1 MNPRV
6 ERIQRRRDIDP
17 RVCGFVCLYG
27 ECFGVLDSTSD
38 TLNPRFDI
46 GYAQP
51 SDSRRTVGSMVVC
64 DVISILNV
72 LNKSSHMTVSLQYI

>member
-6 ERIQRRRDIDP
+6 ERIRRRCDIDP

-27 ECFGVLDSTSD
+27 ECFGAFDSTSD

-51 SDSRRTVGSMVVC
+51 SDSRRTVGSMSDECFGVGLLK
-64 DVISILNV
+64 IKLINF
-72 LNKSSHMTVSLQYI
+72 NKIN